1 MPTDHN
7 IRHRYWET
15 KNLWNRRRESTC
27 TSHQRI
33 GHYQAAMKDNNFSW
47 FFFQRG
53 EVPAISGYSPKRHR
67 ECVDLV
73 IMKKKATYGLK
84 AQRKLGIVNT
94 EFNNNNKIIAQSIST
109 HSRKLGTIAKEKF
122 ATKGSASIDQIITNR
137 CYIDHNHSQKKSFA
151 LISVDLEGCYDI
163 ILHLA
168 AALALFSI
176 GIPHARIHSMF
187 ESIQK
192 MIHRIRT
199 AFGDSD
205 IMYRGEDIGDWV
217 NKPQGVLQGNTAG
230 SDIWSALSSVKFK
243 LLHSRGF
250 AENIVT
256 AVSKQVLTLVGF
268 VYVDD
273 CGLIQSVNNP
283 INVLAYMQSL
293 INSWGS
299 LMEVT
304 GGAVRADKSWWYM
317 IDYVWKRGKRVAS
330 DPQLNIDLVATNT
343 NGESVTLSHLR
354 SDEAAEMVGV
364 WLAPSGDNNK
374 IIKVLKTA
382 AVKWGGE
389 SKLIKAG
396 GLDCPTLQHFCQI
409 KISFTSMYPL

>member
-1 MPTDHN
+1 
-7 IRHRYWET
+7 
-15 KNLWNRRRESTC
+15 
-27 TSHQRI
+27 
-33 GHYQAAMKDNNFSW
+33 MKDNNFSW

-109 HSRKLGTIAKEKF
+109 HSRKLGTIAKEQF

-168 AALALFSI
+168 AALALLSI